1 MTGMALKPLVAACL
15 LTTLSTAL
23 NAAPAPYSTM
33 VVFGDSLSDAGQFPD
48 PAGPAGSTTRFT
60 NRVGPTFQNGSGEI
74 FGPVTPMLLGGQLGI
89 AAGELAA
96 STSPVNAQLG
106 IADGNNWAVG
116 GYRTDQILDSITAPG
131 GSVVANGG
139 VTLRSR
145 DGYLVDRA
153 SQGLGADPNALY
165 YLTGGGNDFLQGR
178 ILNGLQAQQAAGR
191 LVDSVEALQQAGAR
205 YIMVWLLPDLGLTPA
220 TFGTPQQAFAS
231 QLSAAFNS
239 TLTAQLSQVPA
250 NIIPLNIPLL
260 VGETLANPST
270 YGLASD
276 QNLVGTC
283 FSGNGCIMNPT
294 FGLNGTTP
302 APPRLLFNDSVH
314 PTIAGQRLIADYA
327 YSLLAAPW
335 EVTLLPEMAHG
346 TLRAYQDELRNQWQ
360 ADWENW
366 QGVGQWRAF
375 VAGGG
380 QHLDFDSQD
389 SAASGD
395 GNGYNLTLGGSYRID
410 DAWRAGV
417 AAGFFRQELEA
428 GAEDSEYQ
436 LNSYLASAFVQ
447 YQQNR
452 WWADAALTG
461 GYLDYDDLKRK
472 FALGGGS
479 RSEKGDTDGHLWAF
493 STRLGYDIAQR
504 ADSPWHLSPF
514 ISADYARVEV
524 DGYAEDG
531 ASSTALDYDEQKRD
545 SRRLGAGLQGKY
557 TFGADTQ
564 VFAEYA
570 HEREYEDDTQDLT
583 IALNSLPGNR
593 FTLEGFTPQDRLDR
607 VSLGFS
613 QQLAADLSLRGG
625 YSWRKGE
632 DDTQQG
638 VSLALS
644 LDF

>member
-1 MTGMALKPLVAACL
+1 MALKPIVAACL

-23 NAAPAPYSTM
+23 QAAPSPYSTL

-48 PAGPAGSTTRFT
+48 PGGPAGSTSRFT

-74 FGPVTPMLLGGQLGI
+74 FGPTAAMLLGGSLGV
-89 AAGELAA
+89 ASGDLAA
-96 STSPVNAQLG
+96 STSPVNAQQG

-116 GYRTDQILDSITAPG
+116 GYRTDEIFDSITAAG
-131 GSVVANGG
+131 GSVVERDGT
-139 VTLRSR
+139 VLRSR
-145 DGYLVDRA
+145 DGYLVERA

-178 ILNGLQAQQAAGR
+178 ILNDLQARQAAGR
-191 LVDSVEALQQAGAR
+191 LVDSAEVLQQAGAR

-220 TFGTPQQAFAS
+220 TFGTPVQPFAT
-231 QLSAAFNS
+231 QLSTTFN
-239 TLTAQLSQVPA
+239 TELAAQLSGLNA

-260 VGETLANPST
+260 VQETLSNPGAF
-270 YGLASD
+270 GLATD
-276 QNLVGTC
+276 QNLIGTC
-283 FSGNGCIMNPT
+283 FSGSGCTMNPT
-294 FGLNGTTP
+294 YGLNGTSPDPTK
-302 APPRLLFNDSVH
+302 LLFNDSVH

-366 QGVGQWRAF
+366 QGVGQWRSF

-380 QHLDFDSQD
+380 QRLDFDSQD

-395 GNGYNLTLGGSYRID
+395 GDGYNLTLGGSYRID
-410 DAWRAGV
+410 DAWRAGL
-417 AAGFFRQELEA
+417 ATGFFQQELEA
-428 GAEDSEYQ
+428 GAADSDYQ

-447 YQQNR
+447 YQENR

-479 RSEKGDTDGHLWAF
+479 GSEKGDTDGYLWAF
-493 STRLGYDIAQR
+493 SARLGYDIAQQ
-504 ADSPWHLSPF
+504 ADSVWHLSPF
-514 ISADYARVEV
+514 ISADYAKVEV

-531 ASSTALDYDEQKRD
+531 ARSTALSYDDQKRD
-545 SRRLGAGLQGKY
+545 SKRLGAGLQGKY
-557 TFGADTQ
+557 AFSSATE

-583 IALNSLPGNR
+583 IAQNALPDIR
-593 FTLEGFTPQDRLDR
+593 YTLAGFTPQDSLDR

-613 QQLAADLSLRGG
+613 QALAPDLSLRGG
-625 YSWRKGE
+625 YNWRKSE

-638 VSLALS
+638 VSLAIS